1 MKIPT
6 YSSFL
11 DKDQHF
17 QENQKIDNKDDFDL
31 LYKSLRE
38 SSQQRYIF
46 RGMGEAKYKL
56 FTSLQRYYIE
66 SRIPSAMSMQ
76 DFIQKE
82 ISNIDKDPLCEY
94 YRRLNVKTSDYLFL
108 SFLQHYGAPTPLLD
122 FSHNINVALYF
133 ATEQLNYGQGSNDID
148 DYFSLYYICIDDSI
162 ATSDNNLPNLATLLK
177 DKYISSI
184 ESNLN
189 QDNRD
194 NIELT
199 FSKLSSI
206 HEYLSLSKVHD
217 SHEVA
222 YIANILQNYTLYG
235 IPEDIEI
242 WKLAEKVR
250 AYRNACRKGKN
261 YEEKKNEIERIV
273 QIFFEKYTQITNLN
287 LVAQE
292 GCFLIHNSNSDN
304 PIEEV
309 LNGSAIINCIN
320 IHKSLGEYVLKKCE
334 KTKDKIYPNPIKMAN
349 ESHMKILRNL

>member
-1 MKIPT
+1 MKIAT

-82 ISNIDKDPLCEY
+82 ISNIDKDPLREY

-162 ATSDNNLPNLATLLK
+162 ATSDNDLPNLATLLK

-222 YIANILQNYTLYG
+222 YIANNLQHNRLYG
-235 IPEDIEI
+235 IPEDVEI

-250 AYRNACRKGKN
+250 AYRNICRKGKN
-261 YEEKKNEIERIV
+261 YREKKNEIERIV
-273 QIFFEKYTQITNLN
+273 QKFFEKYTQITNLN

-292 GCFLIHNSNSDN
+292 GCFLIHNSNSVN

-320 IHKSLGEYVLKKCE
+320 IHKSLGEYVLKKCG

-349 ESHMKILRNL
+349 ESHMQILRNL